1 MERYKVEEN
10 ISNIQHCQT
19 TS

>member
-10 ISNIQHCQT
+10 IYNIQHCQL